1 MPEGADAVGA
11 DGACGV
17 AAGVPVI
24 DGAVAAGRASPPVA
38 GGRRVVARGLEAGF
52 AVVVIVRPI
61 VFDEQSPS
69 AMYRHLDR
77 WASTRL
83 ATPEEWASM
92 VERCGQWADYS
103 PATRCCSLRTG

>member
-1 MPEGADAVGA
+1 M
-11 DGACGV
+11 
-17 AAGVPVI
+17 
-24 DGAVAAGRASPPVA
+24 
-38 GGRRVVARGLEAGF
+38 
-52 AVVVIVRPI
+52 VVIVRPI

-83 ATPEEWASM
+83 ATPEAWASM

-103 PATRCCSLRTG
+103 PRNQVLLASYGVVGPVAGTGDVGAGAINRGGPTVCAPHRGARAADPRARHC